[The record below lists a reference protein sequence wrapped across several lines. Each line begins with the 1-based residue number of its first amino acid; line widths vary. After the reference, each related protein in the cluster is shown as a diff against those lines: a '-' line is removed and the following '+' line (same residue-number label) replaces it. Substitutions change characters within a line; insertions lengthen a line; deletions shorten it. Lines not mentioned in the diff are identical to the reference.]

1 MKLKLIILFFITIFG
16 LSFYPIDRSKGEIT
30 ADINSPPEVKEIL
43 RAACYDCHSY
53 ETKYPFYSYVFP
65 MSMMIQNH
73 INEGRE
79 EVNFSIFENLTDSK
93 KRSKFKSIVEDIET
107 GEMPLFEYTILH
119 REAVLSPEQKQI
131 LINWAK
137 ENGGESEEDE
147 N

>member
-1 MKLKLIILFFITIFG
+1 MKIKLLIFFCVTIVG
-16 LSFYPIDRSKGEIT
+16 LSFYPVDRSRGEIT
-30 ADINSPPEVKEIL
+30 GDIKSPPEVKEIL
-43 RAACYDCHSY
+43 RAACYDCHSF

-79 EVNFSIFENLTDSK
+79 EVNFSIFENLTESR

-107 GEMPLFEYTILH
+107 NEMPLFEYTLLH

-137 ENGGESEEDE
+137 ENAGESEEDE